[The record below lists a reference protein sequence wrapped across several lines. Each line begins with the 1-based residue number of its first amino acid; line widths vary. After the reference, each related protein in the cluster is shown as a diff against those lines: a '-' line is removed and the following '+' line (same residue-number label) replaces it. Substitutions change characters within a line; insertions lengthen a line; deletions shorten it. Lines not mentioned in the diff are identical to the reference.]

1 MPMPRMR
8 SGKSSESSS
17 QVTGERKPCWK
28 NRKVTVSERTTNGR
42 ISVPASRFADLARHD
57 ERTTAVTRHE
67 PHAKNRGSNGDRA
80 VGDVADQCGFRRE
93 AGLRQDLRAVIHD
106 GVDARNLLA
115 DGDAH
120 ADELGDGHALIADL
134 LEYLHRIADTALQQQ
149 PARALRHHEHAEPE
163 HDSRDGCECEHVA
176 PDVADLTEGDAED
189 SVEDEGEQLARDD
202 HELILGDHAAAPV
215 GRCHLCQV
223 SRYRDRSTTDCQAE
237 DEAAGDEDASRR

>member
-1 MPMPRMR
+1 M
-8 SGKSSESSS
+8 
-17 QVTGERKPCWK
+17 
-28 NRKVTVSERTTNGR
+28 
-42 ISVPASRFADLARHD
+42 
-57 ERTTAVTRHE
+57 TRHE

-120 ADELGDGHALIADL
+120 ADEDDAADPRRCQVLVTSLVEMLLRIDAVLDLVELGDGHALIADL

-163 HDSRDGCECEHVA
+163 HDSRDGCGCEQVA